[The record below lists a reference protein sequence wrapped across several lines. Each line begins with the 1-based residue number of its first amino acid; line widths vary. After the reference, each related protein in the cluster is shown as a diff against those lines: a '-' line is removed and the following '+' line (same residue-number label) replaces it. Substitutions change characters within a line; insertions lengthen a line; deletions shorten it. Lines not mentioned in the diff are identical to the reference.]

1 MQLVIPSRADSEES
15 PSRLRRGSLPLA
27 PLGVGMRMNKTFFIE
42 TWGCQ
47 MNDLDSQRLSGS
59 LKLRGYRRVDDERQA
74 ALILLN
80 TCSIREKAENKVY
93 SRLGELRELKNGR
106 HVQIGVCGCVAQQ
119 EGERILSRAPWV
131 DFVMG
136 PGNVGH
142 LDEVLAGGKT
152 IAVDFPEDRRYDY
165 LTVDRPSATKAQVTI
180 IEGCNKNCTFCIVPT
195 TRGREVSRSFDDVLA
210 EVRAAVDTGRVEIE
224 LLGQTVNAYRC
235 PATGRDFGALLEA
248 VAAIDGVRR
257 LRFMTSHPAEV
268 NDSMIA
274 AMRDHQNISRYL
286 HLPVQSG
293 SSRILRRMK
302 RLYTRE
308 KYLETIQRIRQAIPQ
323 IHFSTDIIVGFPGE
337 TEEDFQQSLSLME
350 EVRYGSLFAFKYSP
364 RPGTPAPKIG
374 PPVDDDV
381 ATERL
386 TRLFALHERIQ
397 QERLQSY
404 QGRILDVLVEGPSKH
419 DPSMLSGRT
428 DDNWVVNFVADPATP
443 LGSMLGV
450 RIDQAQHHTLRGEAT

>member
-1 MQLVIPSRADSEES
+1 VIGETPAHRGRDGRS
-15 PSRLRRGSLPLA
+15 PHII
-27 PLGVGMRMNKTFFIE
+27 MTKTFFIE

-59 LKLRGYRRVDDERQA
+59 LKLRGYRRVDDERKA
-74 ALILLN
+74 DLILLN

-93 SRLGELRELKNGR
+93 SRLGELRELKRDN
-106 HVQIGVCGCVAQQ
+106 VQIGVCGCVAQQ
-119 EGERILSRAPWV
+119 EGERILARAPWV

-136 PGNVGH
+136 PGNVGY
-142 LDEVLAGGKT
+142 LEQVLAGGKT
-152 IAVDFPEDRRYDY
+152 IAIDFPEDRRYDY

-195 TRGREVSRSFDDVLA
+195 TRGREVSRAFEDVLD
-210 EVRAAVDTGRVEIE
+210 EVRAAVASGRVEIE

-235 PATGRDFGALLEA
+235 PASGRDFGALLSA
-248 VAAIDGVRR
+248 VAEIEHVRR

-274 AMRDHQNISRYL
+274 AMRDHPNISRYL

-293 SSRILRRMK
+293 SSKILRRMK

-308 KYLETIQRIRQAIPQ
+308 KYVEIIGRIRAAIPE

-337 TEEDFQQSLSLME
+337 TEEDFQESLRLIE
-350 EVRYGSLFAFKYSP
+350 EVQYGSLFAFKYSP
-364 RPGTPAPKIG
+364 RPGTPAPRIG

-386 TRLFALHERIQ
+386 TRLFELHERIKQ
-397 QERLQSY
+397 QRLQSY
-404 QGRILDVLVEGPSKH
+404 RGRILPVLVEGPSKH
-419 DPSMLSGRT
+419 DPAMLSGRT
-428 DDNWVVNFVADPATP
+428 DDNFVVNFVADPATP

-450 RIDQAQHHTLRGEAT
+450 RIDQAQHHTLRGEAVA

>member
-1 MQLVIPSRADSEES
+1 MT
-15 PSRLRRGSLPLA
+15 
-27 PLGVGMRMNKTFFIE
+27 KTFFIE

-59 LKLRGYRRVDDERQA
+59 LKLRGYRRVDDERKA
-74 ALILLN
+74 DLILLN

-93 SRLGELRELKNGR
+93 SRLGELRELKRDN
-106 HVQIGVCGCVAQQ
+106 VQIGVCGCVAQQ
-119 EGERILSRAPWV
+119 EGERILARAPWV

-136 PGNVGH
+136 PGNVGY
-142 LDEVLAGGKT
+142 LEQVLAGGKT
-152 IAVDFPEDRRYDY
+152 IAIDFPEDRRYDY

-195 TRGREVSRSFDDVLA
+195 TRGREVSRAFEDVLD
-210 EVRAAVDTGRVEIE
+210 EVRAAVASGRVEIE

-235 PATGRDFGALLEA
+235 PASGRDFGALLSA
-248 VAAIDGVRR
+248 VAEIEHVRR

-274 AMRDHQNISRYL
+274 AMRDHPNISRYL

-293 SSRILRRMK
+293 SSKILRRMK

-308 KYLETIQRIRQAIPQ
+308 KYVEIIGRIRAAIPE

-337 TEEDFQQSLSLME
+337 TEEDFQESLRLIE
-350 EVRYGSLFAFKYSP
+350 EVQYGSLFAFKYSP
-364 RPGTPAPKIG
+364 RPGTPAPRIG

-386 TRLFALHERIQ
+386 TRLFELHERIKQ
-397 QERLQSY
+397 QRLQSY
-404 QGRILDVLVEGPSKH
+404 RGRILPVLVEGPSKH
-419 DPSMLSGRT
+419 DPAMLSGRT
-428 DDNWVVNFVADPATP
+428 DDNFVVNFVADPATP

-450 RIDQAQHHTLRGEAT
+450 RIDQAQHHTLRGEAVA